1 MTGNLIGEEFDQYVF
16 DQIRVR
22 QATNAKGFGDVKMSS
37 NDIQV
42 INNKS
47 SFLKLASG
55 VDIFQTIPEPNVQD
69 PNNPTVR
76 EVNEA
81 IKQGILDE
89 DALYI
94 SSGGVVVPKSA
105 KRKFKSIIN
114 QIRINNSFQT
124 QEGITKLRQLGFNE
138 PEIKLYGKG
147 SKLAKKSILFG
158 GLGTYGRNDLSSSST
173 GNSIIPRS
181 GISLSNSVFN
191 QTKAYGLGGG
201 QFGKQPMPGITSA
214 KINCINRGS
223 IRTATIQ
230 IKAYNTFQFQLIEL
244 LYLRL
249 GFTMMLE
256 WGHNKFQAYENGK
269 AEAMGPTIIEETWF
283 GTYQYTQLQMLQ
295 LIEQKRQFF
304 CGNYD
309 GFFGR
314 VTNFNWSFSPDGT
327 YDITLKL
334 TTLGDIIESLQINL
348 PTQIKNFSPTSK
360 TPVNAPNLLT
370 LWLDDFIKGDTL
382 NGAIWGSGKYINLKS
397 INFKR
402 RLESEIYSFKL
413 PDGEVITGNT
423 NNLRAMLRL
432 KVTASNIIRESI
444 NQLNIDDELKK
455 LKAVTFGNFSILD
468 GLNKE
473 NSYFVTFGEL
483 LEKIY
488 NNILP
493 RVSNSGGDSIPIMGM
508 GLDEELNVVSA
519 QPNQIS
525 FDLNICY
532 IKPYLNAVGVDVPSI
547 LTQNGIKPFFVLDK
561 EGDNDVFYGKLLN
574 VYLNFDFIK
583 KQLDKSESGGSLSLY
598 KFLNGI
604 CQGINSAL
612 GSVNKIEPVI
622 NTEENKIVF
631 VDQNPIKG
639 NTSVLKKLLD
649 FVPSPVEITPIEVFG
664 INTEGKTPQSNFV
677 KNFSFDTK
685 IGPQLA
691 SMMAIGATA
700 GTSTSKS
707 IDGTIF
713 SKMNSGLQDRFQKT
727 LLPAPGFLSQEEQQK
742 AAEEAITEDLRAEF
756 DDYWGDLTTTA
767 DGKTNYNTKFNSTNK
782 KTGNASGNNSIEWAP
797 QFKGNNTGGN
807 YGGKSRFLT
816 YYNFKTGT
824 YKGFSFINQSRGT
837 TWGDYKRWKATT
849 GKDIIAIEDINL
861 SSSYQTWLTY
871 AMGGSIVG
879 KKRTDGSDFNIP
891 VRDALYLNLSNTNF
905 FKQGKAAF
913 REYIKVR
920 DEKIFRL
927 TNQPSNQGG
936 FLPIELSLTLDGIS
950 GIKIYQ
956 KINVN
961 QKFLPVG
968 YQTNTETGTLDFVI
982 KKVDHELKDNSWVTN
997 LSTISI
1003 PPSPPSNTRLMDDGV
1018 FSYLQIDENAQT
1030 NATNNVT
1037 ERTVTGTAQRFPVDQ
1052 LSPDA
1057 FIKEHLKNSEGYYSK
1072 SANSSRRGNYQ
1083 EGDMAYAYPDPKSSQ
1098 KLAEIKADPN
1108 YKTGDESLPWTIG
1121 YGQTYYAQ
1129 GQKYERN
1136 GVMLIGKGTE
1146 SSSPVKEFDKIDT
1159 ESADIGFELVL
1170 NKIVKTMVA
1179 RNRIKVPLT
1188 QNEYNALASFSYN
1201 SGPGVADYKK
1211 DFYNLFNSGKYVE
1224 AGLRLQTTGT
1234 NNGLLTSRRMG
1245 EADIWFMDNP
1255 GNPS

>member
-22 QATNAKGFGDVKMSS
+22 QSTNAKGFGDAKMSS

-55 VDIFQTIPEPNVQD
+55 VDIFQTIPEPDVQD
-69 PNNPTVR
+69 PNNLTIK
-76 EVNEA
+76 EVDDA
-81 IKQGILDE
+81 IKAGILEE
-89 DALYI
+89 DSLYK
-94 SSGGVVVPKSA
+94 SSGSITITESTK
-105 KRKFKSIIN
+105 KKYKNIIN
-114 QIRINNSFQT
+114 QIRINNAYQSR
-124 QEGITKLRQLGFNE
+124 EGITKLKQLGFNE
-138 PEIKLYGKG
+138 SEIKLYGKG
-147 SKLAKKSILFG
+147 SKLAKKAILFG
-158 GLGTYGRNDLSSSST
+158 GLGTYGRNDSSTSST

-181 GISLSNSVFN
+181 GISFSNSVFN

-214 KINCINRGS
+214 TINCINRGS
-223 IRTATIQ
+223 IRTATIE

-256 WGHNKFQAYENGK
+256 WGHNKFQAYENGT

-283 GTYQYTQLQMLQ
+283 GSYQYTQLQMLN
-295 LIEQKRQFF
+295 LIEQKRSFY

-327 YDITLKL
+327 YNITLKL

-360 TPVNAPNLLT
+360 TPVNAPNLIT
-370 LWLDDFIKGDTL
+370 LWLNDFIKDDTS
-382 NGAIWGSGKYINLKS
+382 NGAIFSRGKFINLKS
-397 INFKR
+397 INFYR

-413 PDGEVITGNT
+413 PDGEIVTGNT
-423 NNLRAMLRL
+423 MYLRSALKRKVSLNNL
-432 KVTASNIIRESI
+432 KKGVDK
-444 NQLNIDDELKK
+444 LNINDELKK
-455 LKAVTFGNFSILD
+455 LKSVTFGNFSILD

-493 RVSNSGGDSIPIMGM
+493 RVSNNGGDSMPIMGM
-508 GLDEELNVVSA
+508 GLDEDLNVISA
-519 QPNQIS
+519 QPNQMS
-525 FDLNICY
+525 FDLNVCY

-547 LTQNGIKPFFVLDK
+547 LTQNGIKNFFVLDK
-561 EGDNDVFYGKLLN
+561 DGDNDVFYGKLLN

-583 KQLDKSESGGSLSLY
+583 KQLNKSETGGSLSLY

-622 NTEENKIVF
+622 NTEENSIVF
-631 VDQNPIKG
+631 IDQNPIRG
-639 NTSVLKKLLD
+639 NKSVLNKLLD

-664 INTEGKTPQSNFV
+664 INTKGKKPQSNFV

-685 IGPQLA
+685 IGSNLA

-707 IDGTIF
+707 IDGTFF
-713 SKMNSGLQDRFQKT
+713 SKMNSGLQDRFQKS
-727 LLPAPGFLSQEEQQK
+727 LIPAPGFLSQEEQQEV
-742 AAEEAITEDLRAEF
+742 AEELAADDLKADF
-756 DDYWGDLTTTA
+756 FNYWGDLTTAA
-767 DGKTNYNTKFNSTNK
+767 DGIDLGTKINDTNK
-782 KTGNASGNNSIEWAP
+782 QTGNASGNDSIKWAR
-797 QFKGNNTGGN
+797 QYKGNDTGGDW
-807 YGGKSRFLT
+807 GRESEFLT
-816 YYNFKTGT
+816 YNNFKTGT
-824 YKGFSFINQSRGT
+824 YKGFSFVNQPRYEAWSQF
-837 TWGDYKRWKATT
+837 KSWKATT
-849 GKDIIAIEDINL
+849 GKDIIAIDDINL
-861 SSSYQTWLTY
+861 SSSYQTWLVY
-871 AMGGSIVG
+871 ALGGSIVG
-879 KKRTDGSDFNIP
+879 KKRIDGSDFDIP
-891 VRDALYLNLSNTNF
+891 VRDALYLNLSNKNF

-920 DEKIFRL
+920 DEKIFKL

-950 GIKIYQ
+950 GVKIYQ

-968 YQTNTETGTLDFVI
+968 YQTNAETGTLDFII

-1003 PPSPPSNTRLMDDGV
+1003 PPSQPSNTRLMDDGI
-1018 FSYLQIDENAQT
+1018 FSYLQIDEEGQT
-1030 NATNNVT
+1030 NSTDNVT

-1072 SANSSRRGNYQ
+1072 SSNASRRGNYKR
-1083 EGDMAYAYPDPKSSQ
+1083 GDKVYAYPDPKSSQ

-1108 YKTGDESLPWTIG
+1108 YKTGDENLPWTIG

-1129 GQKYERN
+1129 GQKYER
-1136 GVMLIGKGTE
+1136 GGLILTGKGTKSE
-1146 SSSPVKEFDKIDT
+1146 SPVNEFDKIDT
-1159 ESADIGFELVL
+1159 ESADMGFELVL
-1170 NKIVKTMVA
+1170 NGIVKTMVA

-1201 SGPGVADYKK
+1201 SGPGVANYKK

-1234 NNGLLTSRRMG
+1234 NGGLLTSRRMG

>member
-22 QATNAKGFGDVKMSS
+22 QSTNAKGFGDDKMSS

-69 PNNPTVR
+69 PNNLTVK
-76 EVNEA
+76 EVNDA
-81 IKQGILDE
+81 IKAGILEE
-89 DALYI
+89 DSLYR
-94 SSGGVVVPKSA
+94 SSGSITITEPTK
-105 KRKFKSIIN
+105 KKYKNIIN
-114 QIRINNSFQT
+114 QIRINNAYQSR
-124 QEGITKLRQLGFNE
+124 EGITKLKQLGFNE
-138 PEIKLYGKG
+138 SEIKLYGKG

-223 IRTATIQ
+223 IRTATIE

-256 WGHNKFQAYENGK
+256 WGHNKFQAYENGT

-283 GTYQYTQLQMLQ
+283 GSYQYTQLQMLN
-295 LIEQKRQFF
+295 LIEQKRSFY

-327 YDITLKL
+327 YNITLKL

-360 TPVNAPNLLT
+360 TPVNAPNLIT
-370 LWLDDFIKGDTL
+370 LWLDEFIKDDTS
-382 NGAIWGSGKYINLKS
+382 NGAIFSRGKFINLKN
-397 INFKR
+397 INFYR

-413 PDGEVITGNT
+413 PDGEIITGNT
-423 NNLRAMLRL
+423 VFLRSELRKKVSTFNLTEGVD
-432 KVTASNIIRESI
+432 K
-444 NQLNIDDELKK
+444 LNINDELKK
-455 LKAVTFGNFSILD
+455 LKAVTFGNFSTLD

-493 RVSNSGGDSIPIMGM
+493 RVSNNGGDSMPIMGM
-508 GLDEELNVVSA
+508 GLDEDLNIISA
-519 QPNQIS
+519 QPNQMS
-525 FDLNICY
+525 FDLNVCY

-547 LTQNGIKPFFVLDK
+547 LTQNGIKNFFVLDK
-561 EGDNDVFYGKLLN
+561 DGDNDIFYGKLLN

-664 INTEGKTPQSNFV
+664 INTEGKKPQSNFV

-685 IGPQLA
+685 IGSNLA

-700 GTSTSKS
+700 GSSTSKS

-713 SKMNSGLQDRFQKT
+713 SKMNSGLQDRFQKS
-727 LLPAPGFLSQEEQQK
+727 LIPAPGFLSQEEQQEV
-742 AAEEAITEDLRAEF
+742 AEEAAEDDLKADF
-756 DDYWGDLTTTA
+756 FNYWGDLTTTA
-767 DGKTNYNTKFNSTNK
+767 DGKTNYSTKINDTNEQ
-782 KTGNASGNNSIEWAP
+782 TGNASGNNSIKWAP
-797 QFKGNNTGGN
+797 QYNGNNTGGN
-807 YGGKSRFLT
+807 WGGDSDFLT
-816 YYNFKTGT
+816 YNNFKTGT
-824 YKGFSFINQSRGT
+824 YKGFSFINLPRYEAWSQFRS
-837 TWGDYKRWKATT
+837 WKATT

-950 GIKIYQ
+950 GVKIYQ

-968 YQTNTETGTLDFVI
+968 YQTNAETGTLDFII

-1003 PPSPPSNTRLMDDGV
+1003 PPSQPSNTRLMDDGI
-1018 FSYLQIDENAQT
+1018 FSYLQIDEAGQT
-1030 NATNNVT
+1030 NSTDNVT

-1072 SANSSRRGNYQ
+1072 SSNASRRGNYKR
-1083 EGDMAYAYPDPKSSQ
+1083 GDKVYAYPDPKSSQ

-1108 YKTGDESLPWTIG
+1108 YKTGDEALPWTIG

-1146 SSSPVKEFDKIDT
+1146 RESPVNEFDKIDT
-1159 ESADIGFELVL
+1159 ESADMGFELVL
-1170 NKIVKTMVA
+1170 NGIVKTMVA

-1201 SGPGVADYKK
+1201 SGPGVANYKK

-1234 NNGLLTSRRMG
+1234 NGGLLTSRRMG

>member
-16 DQIRVR
+16 NQIKVR
-22 QATNAKGFGDVKMSS
+22 QTTSASGFGKTKMSS
-37 NDIQV
+37 NNLQIL
-42 INNKS
+42 NNKN

-55 VDIFQTIPEPNVQD
+55 VDIFQVLPVIEVQD
-69 PNNPTVR
+69 PNNPTVL
-76 EVNEA
+76 E
-81 IKQGILDE
+81 IKTAQDQGILGE
-89 DALYI
+89 KALFY
-94 SSGGVVVPKSA
+94 SSGGIIIPTSA
-105 KRKFKSIIN
+105 KKKLKEYIN
-114 QIRINNSFQT
+114 QAKINNVIQT
-124 QEGITKLRQLGFNE
+124 EEGILKLKKLGFNHSQ
-138 PEIKLYGKG
+138 IKLYGKG
-147 SKLAKKSILFG
+147 SKLAKKSILSG
-158 GLGTYGRNDLSSSST
+158 GLGTYGRNDLSLSSS

-181 GISLSNSVFN
+181 GISLKNELFN
-191 QTKAYGLGGG
+191 QTNAYGLGGV

-230 IKAYNTFQFQLIEL
+230 IKAFNTFQFQLIEL

-256 WGHNKFQAYENGK
+256 WGHNKFQAYEDGNV
-269 AEAMGPTIIEETWF
+269 ESMGPTIIEENWF
-283 GTYQYTQLQMLQ
+283 SSFQYTQLQMLQ
-295 LIEQKRQFF
+295 LIEQKREFY

-348 PTQIKNFSPTSK
+348 PTPIKSFSPSTK
-360 TPVNAPNLLT
+360 EPVNAPNAIS
-370 LWLDDFIKGDTL
+370 LWLDQFIKGDT
-382 NGAIWGSGKYINLKS
+382 NNTSIWEGNNYINLKS
-397 INFKR
+397 LNYR
-402 RLESEIYSFKL
+402 TRLTSEVYNFKL
-413 PDGEVITGNT
+413 PDGTIISGN
-423 NNLRAMLRL
+423 NQSLQNQLRA
-432 KVTASNIIRESI
+432 VIRVNNVNSAEAEK
-444 NQLNIDDELKK
+444 IDEDAELKK

-483 LEKIY
+483 LLKIY
-488 NNILP
+488 DNILP
-493 RVSNSGGDSIPIMGM
+493 RVYNDGGDSLPIMAM
-508 GLDEELNVVSA
+508 GLDEKLNVVSA
-519 QPNQIS
+519 QPNQIA
-525 FDLNICY
+525 FDLNVCY
-532 IKPYLNAVGVDVPSI
+532 IKPFLNAVGVDVPSP
-547 LTQNGIKPFFVLDK
+547 LTSDGIKDFFVLDK
-561 EGDNDVFYGKLLN
+561 EGDDDIFYGQLLN

-583 KQLDKSESGGSLSLY
+583 QQLQKSESGGSLSLY

-612 GSVNKIEPVI
+612 GSVNKIEPVV

-631 VDQNPIKG
+631 IDQNPIKG
-639 NTSVLKKLLD
+639 NSSVLKKLLD
-649 FVPSPVEITPIEVFG
+649 FVPSPKNIYPIEVFG
-664 INTEGKTPQSNFV
+664 INNEGKKPQSNFV

-691 SMMAIGATA
+691 SMMSIGATA

-707 IDGTIF
+707 VDGTIF

-727 LLPAPGFLSQEEQQK
+727 MLPAPGFLSEEEQQK
-742 AAEEAITEDLRAEF
+742 AAEKEVQQDLRSEF
-756 DDYWGDLTTTA
+756 DEYWGDLTTEA
-767 DGKTNYNTKFNSTNK
+767 DGKTNYNRKYTAENQNRVV
-782 KTGNASGNNSIEWAP
+782 SGNNSIQWAP
-797 QFKGNNTGGN
+797 QYRGNKTGGN
-807 YGGKSRFLT
+807 SGSVTKDLT
-816 YYNFKTGT
+816 YYNFKSGT
-824 YKGFSFINQSRGT
+824 YKGFTFINLPRGT
-837 TWGDYKRWKATT
+837 AWANYKQWKRTT
-849 GKDIIAIEDINL
+849 GKDIIAVEDINL

-891 VRDALYLNLSNTNF
+891 VRDALYLNLSNKDF

-913 REYIKVR
+913 KEYIKVR

-927 TNQPSNQGG
+927 TNSPSNQGG
-936 FLPIELSLTLDGIS
+936 FIPIELSLTLDGIS
-950 GIKIYQ
+950 GVKIYQ

-968 YQTNTETGTLDFVI
+968 YQTSIETGTLDFVI
-982 KKVDHELKDNSWVTN
+982 KTVDHELKDNSWTTN

-1003 PPSPPSNTRLMDDGV
+1003 PPSKPSNTALMDDGI
-1018 FSYLQIDENAQT
+1018 FEYLQLDENAQT
-1030 NATNNVT
+1030 NATNNVA
-1037 ERTVTGTAQRFPVDQ
+1037 ERTVTGTAQRFPVSQ
-1052 LSPDA
+1052 LTPDA

-1072 SANSSRRGNYQ
+1072 SENKSRRANYQ
-1083 EGDMAYAYPDPKSSQ
+1083 EGDMAYAYPDPKNSE
-1098 KLAEIKADPN
+1098 KLKEILASPD
-1108 YKTGDESLPWTIG
+1108 YKTGDENLPWTIG

-1129 GQKYERN
+1129 GQKYAR
-1136 GVMLIGKGTE
+1136 GGLILTGKGNKYE
-1146 SSSPVKEFDKIDT
+1146 SPVKEFDKIDT
-1159 ESADIGFELVL
+1159 ESADSGFELVL
-1170 NKIVKTMVA
+1170 NGIVKTMVA

-1201 SGPGVADYKK
+1201 SGPAVTMAKK
-1211 DFYNLFNSGKYVE
+1211 EFYNLFNSGKYVE
-1224 AGLRLQTTGT
+1224 AGLRLQTTAT
-1234 NNGLLTSRRMG
+1234 NGGLLTSRRMG